1 MARSIRSLL
10 LMALSVVLL
19 IVGGGC
25 SGGGYALSGR
35 VVRTDSAYA
44 TFVDASDP
52 RLEAPGIAG
61 ASVRIY
67 RDPETI
73 NRSLAGRATTDA
85 DGNFTLL
92 LPQFGVGWMDE
103 TWHIVISRSQY
114 GNVET
119 TEPLPSSSSGRRL
132 LVSMRRGT
140 SNPSA
145 GEAEDLY
152 EQAGRYR

>member
-1 MARSIRSLL
+1 MRARSIRLMLL
-10 LMALSVVLL
+10 GVLL
-19 IVGGGC
+19 IVTGGC
-25 SGGGYALSGR
+25 SSGYTLSGR

-44 TFVDASDP
+44 TFVDASDS
-52 RLEAPGIAG
+52 RLEAPGLAG

-85 DGNFTLL
+85 DGNFTIV
-92 LPQFGVGWMDE
+92 LPQFGVGWMEE

-119 TEPLPSSSSGRRL
+119 TEPLPSSSSRRRL